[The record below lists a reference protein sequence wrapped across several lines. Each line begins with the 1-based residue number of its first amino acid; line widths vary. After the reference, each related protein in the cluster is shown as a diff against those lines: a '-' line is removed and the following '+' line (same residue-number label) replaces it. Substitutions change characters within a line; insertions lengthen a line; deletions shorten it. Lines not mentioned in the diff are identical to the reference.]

1 MSGRHRVLVVD
12 DSSFMRKFISDILH
26 TDERLEVIATAVDG
40 AEAVKKVREL
50 RPDVVTMDI
59 EMPEMDGLTALT
71 EIMSQC
77 PVPVIMLSNRTRVGA
92 EATVK
97 ALEFGA
103 LDFVAKPSGN
113 ISLDLDKV
121 KDELILKVKAAA
133 RADIRLIRSLAAC
146 PTVDTGRHLQPEH
159 RFTSGKAPLKI
170 VAIGASTGGPRALQ
184 TVFSELPGTLPAAIA
199 VVQHMSEGFTQ
210 SLAQRLN
217 SISELEVSEARDG
230 DELTP
235 GKALIAPGDR
245 HMKIRRIDDRFY
257 ITLSDEPPVGGLRPS
272 IDKMM
277 ESLAQCSVPLL
288 GVLLTG
294 MGQDGVAG
302 LKKIQAV
309 NGCTIVEDEST
320 CVIYGMPRAAIEN
333 RCADIVVP
341 IFRVAREIMNNV
353 LNID

>member
-12 DSSFMRKFISDILH
+12 DSSFMRRFITDILH
-26 TDERLEVIATAVDG
+26 SDDTLEVVATAVNG
-40 AEAVKKVREL
+40 VEALKKVSEL
-50 RPDVVTMDI
+50 RPDVITLDI
-59 EMPEMDGLTALT
+59 EMPEMDGLTALN
-71 EIMSQC
+71 EIMVKC

-92 EATVK
+92 EATIK
-97 ALEFGA
+97 ALELGA

-133 RADIRLIRSLAAC
+133 RADIRSIRSAASQWNA
-146 PTVDTGRHLQPEH
+146 DYGRKVKIESQ
-159 RFTSGKAPLKI
+159 SAAGKTPLRI

-184 TVFSELPGTLPAAIA
+184 AVFSQLPQNLPAAIA
-199 VVQHMSEGFTQ
+199 VTQHMSPGFTE

-217 SISELEVSEARDG
+217 SISEFEVSEARDG
-230 DELTP
+230 DELIA
-235 GKALIAPGDR
+235 GRALIAPGDR
-245 HMKIRRIDDRFY
+245 HMKIKRLDDRFY
-257 ITLSDEPPVGGLRPS
+257 ITLSDEPPVDGLRPS
-272 IDKMM
+272 IDLMM
-277 ESLAQCSVPLL
+277 DSLVECSVPLL

-302 LKKIQAV
+302 LKKIRER

-333 RCADIVVP
+333 RCVDIVAP
-341 IFRVAREIMNNV
+341 IYRIAQEIMNN
-353 LNID
+353 I